1 MKRIA
6 PPRRLEIPALRRLIA
21 TLVALLGIGG
31 SFGSSAVLA
40 QSSSN
45 VCSQIG
51 TDDTL
56 RPLPA
61 ELVPAARRVF
71 DLDGS
76 LSANYVR
83 AATSLRCD
91 QGRALL
97 CYVGAN
103 LNCGKADTSRS
114 MSAADEYCRDNPAA
128 VGIPMSVT
136 GHATVYDW
144 SCDGGNAKAGEQIV
158 ATDRRGF
165 IADNWKRLD

>member
-6 PPRRLEIPALRRLIA
+6 LPRRREAAASRSLIMA
-21 TLVALLGIGG
+21 FMAILGAAPG
-31 SFGSSAVLA
+31 FGASAVLA
-40 QSSSN
+40 QSSGAA
-45 VCSQIG
+45 CSQVG

-56 RPLPA
+56 RPLPT
-61 ELVPAARRVF
+61 ELVPAARRLF
-71 DLDGS
+71 DFDAS
-76 LSANYVR
+76 VSANYVR

-91 QGRALL
+91 QGKALL

-103 LNCGKADTSRS
+103 LDCGKADASRS
-114 MSAADEYCRDNPAA
+114 MAAADEYCRDNPAA

-136 GHATVYDW
+136 GHATVYEW
-144 SCDGGNAKAGEQIV
+144 SCDGGSAKAGEQIV